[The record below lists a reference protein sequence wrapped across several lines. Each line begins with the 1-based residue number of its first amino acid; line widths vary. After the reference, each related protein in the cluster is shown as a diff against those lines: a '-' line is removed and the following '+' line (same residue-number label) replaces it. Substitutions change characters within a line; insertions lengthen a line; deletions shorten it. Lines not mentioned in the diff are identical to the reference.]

1 MRKIM
6 YKKTKSILNMIK
18 FEHTIFALPF
28 AYIGAVLGSITVN
41 QSLPSWWSILWI
53 TVAMVGA
60 RSAAMALNRL
70 IDKSIDAMNPR
81 TETREIPA
89 GKVSVKETVVFTVI
103 SFFLL
108 FFAAYQ
114 LNMLAVYLLPIAV
127 FFLIVY
133 SYTKRFT
140 WMCHIVLGIAIG
152 LAPVGG
158 WVGATGTLPIE
169 AWLMLITVA
178 LWTAGFD
185 IIYSCQDVSFDKQQR
200 LHSIPVRFGLKNAL
214 IIARVM
220 HAITAIL
227 LFTWYFVYP
236 LGLWYIVGAIIAS
249 IILHY
254 EHKLV
259 HYNDLSKLNTAFFTM
274 NGILSV
280 IIFVFTL
287 IDIFL

>member
-1 MRKIM
+1 M